1 MVRVPTVSSSGALP
15 DANAV
20 RTKFYPSQSAKSF
33 LKDFFEHNPP
43 THLDATHQ
51 TTSRSAFSSCAG
63 ASIRDSVASR
73 SLYSLPTISASAQS
87 EEVAMG
93 SQEPC
98 SSRQADE
105 ALSSVPIVHDKS
117 GTDSLKT
124 LKGIKTELVK
134 KANKP
139 FRWSRKG
146 HRNPLPKCGEE
157 SGGYVFTEEMLTL
170 APFAKV
176 SATGSEDPLKNRH
189 CFFCMLCKKNISMK
203 SRGLY

>member
-1 MVRVPTVSSSGALP
+1 M
-15 DANAV
+15 
-20 RTKFYPSQSAKSF
+20 
-33 LKDFFEHNPP
+33 
-43 THLDATHQ
+43 
-51 TTSRSAFSSCAG
+51 
-63 ASIRDSVASR
+63 ASR
-73 SLYSLPTISASAQS
+73 SGYSLPTTIESAQS

-98 SSRQADE
+98 SSPQADE

-124 LKGIKTELVK
+124 LKQRKTELVR
-134 KANKP
+134 KANNP

-146 HRNPLPKCGEE
+146 RPTHLAKCGEE
-157 SGGYVFTEEMLTL
+157 SGGYVFTEKMLAL

-176 SATGSEDPLKNRH
+176 FATGTEGPLKNRH

-203 SRGLY
+203 SQGLYELKRHYQRDCHLRIDQRFRKRYCPGKVRGRDARVFYGVNLEKEREHYMELGVPDL